1 MTWDIEPSSSGEE
14 GPRRATWPPPAE
26 TDNGEKIVS
35 PKQRR
40 LGLSIDPGVRPIPR
54 HVDSPLVPGFEP
66 PKLVETSLAEEE
78 LTQLANTE
86 QSLRTRVSLRLRLTL
101 NPADMQD
108 IWGDEVPKVWIKHH
122 SSSNYNYTICRCAPR
137 VLRYRRDS
145 SQDDDSKE
153 HDC

>member
-1 MTWDIEPSSSGEE
+1 MGCRTKLFG
-14 GPRRATWPPPAE
+14 GRRATWPPPAE

-40 LGLSIDPGVRPIPR
+40 LGLSVDPDVRPIPR

-78 LTQLANTE
+78 LTQLAKTE